1 MALLFNSLLTQF
13 GIEASKVRLLRHKD
27 SRAHK
32 GCSPY
37 EMWRDNRPAFEFY
50 QHSQS
55 IENRA
60 KLRAEYWAAFVVPG
74 SGETLFAGFY
84 GCQHRGVNE
93 HENVWRHAPGSD
105 APGTCDL
112 YDLVRDE
119 RFADLEGRLVIDWGA
134 SERAW
139 VQRADN
145 QNKTIVELR
154 TAFKEPD
161 FPGFLRFAE
170 PLSKIESLPLSW
182 VTSLRATRGVY
193 LLTCPRTQEQYVGS
207 AYGEDGFYGRWL
219 AYVAN
224 SHGGNVELK
233 SRDPSDYQVV
243 ILEVAG
249 SFATQAEIVEMET
262 LWKRKLQSRAM
273 GLNRN

>member
-1 MALLFNSLLTQF
+1 M
-13 GIEASKVRLLRHKD
+13 
-27 SRAHK
+27 
-32 GCSPY
+32 
-37 EMWRDNRPAFEFY
+37 
-50 QHSQS
+50 
-55 IENRA
+55 
-60 KLRAEYWAAFVVPG
+60 
-74 SGETLFAGFY
+74 
-84 GCQHRGVNE
+84 
-93 HENVWRHAPGSD
+93 
-105 APGTCDL
+105 
-112 YDLVRDE
+112 RDE

-219 AYVAN
+219 TYVAN

-249 SFATQAEIVEMET
+249 SLATQAEIVEMET
-262 LWKRKLQSRAM
+262 LWKRKLQSREM

>member
-74 SGETLFAGFY
+74 SGRRCLPASMRCASGRQRARERSGRTLQAVT
-84 GCQHRGVNE
+84 R
-93 HENVWRHAPGSD
+93 RD
-105 APGTCDL
+105 CDL

-145 QNKTIVELR
+145 QNKTILELR

-170 PLSKIESLPLSW
+170 PLSENRKPTI
-182 VTSLRATRGVY
+182 V
-193 LLTCPRTQEQYVGS
+193 VGHVVARDAWRVS
-207 AYGEDGFYGRWL
+207 AGPARERRSSMS
-219 AYVAN
+219 ARPTA
-224 SHGGNVELK
+224 
-233 SRDPSDYQVV
+233 
-243 ILEVAG
+243 
-249 SFATQAEIVEMET
+249 
-262 LWKRKLQSRAM
+262 
-273 GLNRN
+273 